1 MSTNDTPTNDTPA
14 NDYNTMQL
22 LLQEFEQMRITL
34 LGFVNL
40 IKKQDERMKDQS
52 RRLVELESKLAGVV
66 LPTPEQ
72 ALIDRFAESS
82 KHNRNLNEVPQRIA
96 LAAYLSHVKQ
106 VPNMRIAEC
115 GLMSAS
121 KLHGLGQW
129 QPQHLLD
136 YCTLNNVLDIYK
148 NGMTD
153 ADIKNLLP
161 DGGYDKL
168 MSYLERKDQN

>member
-1 MSTNDTPTNDTPA
+1 MSINDTPTND
-14 NDYNTMQL
+14 YNTMQPL
-22 LLQEFEQMRITL
+22 LREFEQMRSTL
-34 LGFVNL
+34 LGFVKL
-40 IKKQDERMKDQS
+40 IKQQDEYLKDQD
-52 RRLVELESKLAGVV
+52 RRLVELESRLQGVI
-66 LPTPEQ
+66 LPSPEQ
-72 ALIDRFAESS
+72 ALIDRFTESS
-82 KHNRNLNEVPQRIA
+82 KHNRNLNEVPRRIA
-96 LAAYLSHVKQ
+96 LAAYLAHVKQ

-136 YCTLNNVLDIYK
+136 YCTLNNVLDIYQ
-148 NGMTD
+148 NGMAD

-168 MSYLERKDQN
+168 MAYVERKNQN

>member
-1 MSTNDTPTNDTPA
+1 MSTNDTPTND
-14 NDYNTMQL
+14 YNTMQP
-22 LLQEFEQMRITL
+22 LLQEFEQMRNTL
-34 LGFVNL
+34 LGFVKL
-40 IKKQDERMKDQS
+40 IKQQDERLKDQD
-52 RRLVELESKLAGVV
+52 RRIVELESKLAGVV
-66 LPTPEQ
+66 LPSPEQ
-72 ALIDRFAESS
+72 ALIDRFTESS
-82 KHNRNLNEVPQRIA
+82 KHNRNMNEVPQRIA
-96 LAAYLSHVKQ
+96 LAAHLAHVKQ

-136 YCTLNNVLDIYK
+136 YCTLNNVLDIYQ
-148 NGMTD
+148 NGMAD

-168 MSYLERKDQN
+168 MAYLERKNQN